1 MNTSRWRPRF
11 GAARGFLEVSRA
23 ARRSAN
29 SLAPKSHVEDHAN
42 RLQTLVRFTNKLPG
56 NARDIDDNDENFN
69 EQNEKNQGLEG
80 LGLLHGGD
88 WDKKL
93 LQNTQD
99 YGYDG
104 EESEEDVD
112 EEDETKSKQEE
123 SEENNFNFD
132 L

>member
-1 MNTSRWRPRF
+1 MQSTKKIDR
-11 GAARGFLEVSRA
+11 L
-23 ARRSAN
+23 
-29 SLAPKSHVEDHAN
+29 LACDGD
-42 RLQTLVRFTNKLPG
+42 F
-56 NARDIDDNDENFN
+56 DIEDNDENFN

-104 EESEEDVD
+104 EESEEEADEEEAD
-112 EEDETKSKQEE
+112 EEDETKSKKKE
-123 SEENNFNFD
+123 SEENHFNFD
-132 L
+132 SKLRN